1 MNVCLIFQGEFPREE
16 RIEKTAKSLA
26 ANGNTVYLLCNN
38 YGTYSA
44 REEVFGDVHVVRIGP
59 VFKNRTVNRIM
70 KFPVFLNPLWIWSL
84 FRATRKF
91 EIDVLQVIDLPV
103 SPAVLAVGRIYHL
116 PVLYDMWENY
126 PEALRG
132 WARRDWKYLVFKNY
146 SLARAVEKWVTKRVD
161 HIFTVVEE
169 ARQRLIADG
178 VNPSRV
184 SVVTNGVDLELF
196 LKTSA
201 SVGVSFDPDPDA
213 YKLFYVG
220 DITVERG
227 LDDIVRALT
236 LVRNVVPLVHLYI
249 AGTGKDLPRLK
260 TIAETEGVSDLVT
273 WLGFLPFDQIHSYVI
288 KSDLCLVPHVY
299 NDFINTTIPNKLFQY
314 MVLRRPVLVS
324 NAQPLARI
332 VGQCGCGFIF
342 KSGSRED
349 AAAKIIAAH
358 QTRDDDSY
366 GERGKVCVEQYY
378 TWEIASRELL
388 RVYRGLTPEAQEEQ
402 MPATAHDALRMRG
415 AEQTDIGPRIHE
427 GDCSG

>member
-1 MNVCLIFQGEFPREE
+1 
-16 RIEKTAKSLA
+16 
-26 ANGNTVYLLCNN
+26 
-38 YGTYSA
+38 
-44 REEVFGDVHVVRIGP
+44 
-59 VFKNRTVNRIM
+59 
-70 KFPVFLNPLWIWSL
+70 
-84 FRATRKF
+84 
-91 EIDVLQVIDLPV
+91 
-103 SPAVLAVGRIYHL
+103 
-116 PVLYDMWENY
+116 MWENY

-146 SLARAVEKWVTKRVD
+146 KLARAVEKWVTKRVD

-169 ARQRLIADG
+169 ARERLIADG

-184 SVVTNGVDLELF
+184 SVVTNGVDLDV

-227 LDDIVRALT
+227 LDDILRALR
-236 LVRNVVPLVHLYI
+236 LARNAVPRVHLYI

-260 TIAETEGVSDLVT
+260 TIAATEGVSDLVT
-273 WLGFLPFDQIHSYVI
+273 FLGFLPFDQIHSYVM
-288 KSDLCLVPHVY
+288 KSDLCLVPHVH

-314 MVLRRPVLVS
+314 MVLRKPVLVS
-324 NAQPLARI
+324 NAKPLARI

-358 QTRDDDSY
+358 HAQDDDSY
-366 GERGKVCVEQYY
+366 GGRGKVCAEQYY
-378 TWEIASRELL
+378 LGSRFPRVAARLSWSHSRRCSRWVIKRSLQRPGILRFGKFRLSGTKSSTVCVFGTGIAVEFRRGHWGEWSFTGSFPKNAGF
-388 RVYRGLTPEAQEEQ
+388 RVPHSEGL
-402 MPATAHDALRMRG
+402 
-415 AEQTDIGPRIHE
+415 
-427 GDCSG
+427 

>member
-1 MNVCLIFQGEFPREE
+1 MNVCLIYQGEFPREE

-26 ANGNTVYLLCNN
+26 ANGHTVYLLCNN
-38 YGTYSA
+38 YGTYGA
-44 REEVFGDVHVVRIGP
+44 REEVFGDVHVVRVGP
-59 VFKNRTVNRIM
+59 AFKSRTVNRVM

-84 FRATRKF
+84 FRATRKL

-146 SLARAVEKWVTKRVD
+146 NLARAVEKWVTKRVD

-169 ARQRLIADG
+169 ARERLIADG
-178 VNPSRV
+178 VDPSRI
-184 SVVTNGVDLELF
+184 SVVTNGVDLDLF
-196 LKTSA
+196 VKTSA

-227 LDDIVRALT
+227 LDDIVRALR
-236 LVRNVVPLVHLYI
+236 LVRNVVPRVHLYI

-273 WLGFLPFDQIHSYVI
+273 YLGFLPFDQIHSYVI

-314 MVLRRPVLVS
+314 MVLRKPVLVS
-324 NAQPLARI
+324 NAKPLARI
-332 VGQCGCGFIF
+332 VGQSCCGFIF

-358 QTRDDDSY
+358 QARHDDSY
-366 GERGKVCVEQYY
+366 GGRGKVCVEQYY

-388 RVYRGLTPEAQEEQ
+388 RVYRGLTPGAQE
-402 MPATAHDALRMRG
+402 A
-415 AEQTDIGPRIHE
+415 
-427 GDCSG
+427 